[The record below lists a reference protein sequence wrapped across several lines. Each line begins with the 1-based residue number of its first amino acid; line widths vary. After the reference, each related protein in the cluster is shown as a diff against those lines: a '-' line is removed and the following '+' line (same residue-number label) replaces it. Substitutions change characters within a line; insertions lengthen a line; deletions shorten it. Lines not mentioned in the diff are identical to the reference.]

1 MEKWEDFKG
10 AFGDG
15 TNVTDVLAFTAD
27 ATPRNAVLPLAFV
40 DQYVRI
46 QVLGTSLQY
55 YFSSSPSAS
64 IVAAVPTATV
74 QQAAT
79 LGEVVPAG
87 VVAKVRVPNVFSSAG
102 VRQPMYFVWV
112 CAGAG
117 GGVWVTKDSGVP
129 GLLVGD
135 R

>member
-15 TNVTDVLAFTAD
+15 TNNTDVIVFTAD
-27 ATPRNAVLPLAFV
+27 ATNRIVQLPTAFV

-55 YFSSSPSAS
+55 FFTSSGSAA
-64 IVAAVPTATV
+64 IAAAVPTATG
-74 QQAAT
+74 QQAPT
-79 LGEVVPAG
+79 LGELVPAG
-87 VVAKVRVPNVFSSAG
+87 VVAKVRVPGGSGGKVF
-102 VRQPMYFVWV
+102 FCWV

-117 GGVWVTKDSGVP
+117 GGVWMTKDSGVP
-129 GLLVGD
+129 GLLTGD

>member
-1 MEKWEDFKG
+1 MELWQEFKG
-10 AFGDG
+10 AYGDG
-15 TNVTDVLAFTAD
+15 ANNTDVVAFTAD
-27 ATPRNAVLPLAFV
+27 ATPRNAVLPVSFAG
-40 DQYVRI
+40 QYVRI

-55 YFSSSPSAS
+55 YFSPLNTAA
-64 IVAAVPTATV
+64 IVAAVPTAIG

-87 VVAKVRVPNVFSSAG
+87 VVLKVKVPLIYTAGG
-102 VRQPMYFVWV
+102 VRAPIYFVWV

-129 GLLVGD
+129 GRLLGEG
-135 R
+135 